1 MESGNKKWKKMITLI
16 KNSMWMYPWEVHVA
30 ERGFQGCNGWGAL
43 MPEGIFKTSNEI
55 MQMLRAL
62 LQC

>member
-1 MESGNKKWKKMITLI
+1 MITLI
-16 KNSMWMYPWEVHVA
+16 KNSMWMYPWEAHVA